1 MITKRDREIINFI
14 YDFGFITIEQCS
26 KIFFNQSVSSYDLAR
41 RRLKKIAE
49 NNNYIKSKLNSE
61 TKQLLYIP
69 KESTIKGI
77 SKHDLLVIDYLAE
90 LNSMGA
96 EVENCFIEKNYDG
109 VIPDALLIFTL
120 GGYRFYQLLEVQ
132 LRHDIVNISRYLR
145 VMDKILLDTNNVIP
159 KIVIIQDTKKDY
171 NKDNNTDIEVLQL
184 KTNLEDIAKVL
195 V

>member
-26 KIFFNQSVSSYDLAR
+26 KIFFNQSVSAYDLAR
-41 RRLKKIAE
+41 RRLKKIAD

-69 KESTIKGI
+69 KESNIKGI

-90 LNSMGA
+90 LHSIGA
-96 EVENCFIEKNYDG
+96 DIENCFIEKNYDG

-120 GGYRFYQLLEVQ
+120 GGYRFYQLIEVQ
-132 LRHDIVNISRYLR
+132 LRHDIVNVNRYAR
-145 VMDKILLDTNNVIP
+145 VMDKVLSDTNNVIP

-171 NKDNNTDIEVLQL
+171 NKDNDTDIEVLQL
-184 KTNLEDIAKVL
+184 KTSLEDIAKVL

>member
-1 MITKRDREIINFI
+1 MITNRDREIINFI

-26 KIFFNQSVSSYDLAR
+26 KIFFSESVSAYDLAR

-61 TKQLLYIP
+61 TKQLIYIP
-69 KESTIKGI
+69 KQSAIKGV
-77 SKHDLLVIDYLAE
+77 SKHDLLVIDYLAK

-96 EVENCFIEKNYDG
+96 DIENCFIEKNYDG
-109 VIPDALLIFTL
+109 VIPDALLIFKL
-120 GGYRFYQLLEVQ
+120 GGYRFYQLIEAQ
-132 LRHDIVNISRYLR
+132 LRHDIVNINRYVR

-171 NKDNNTDIEVLQL
+171 AKDNNIYMEVLQL